1 MVRVRGRSRIAH
13 RILTSSRESNAH
25 CDAVSA
31 GALAVGRA
39 RRMRASNAG
48 VDAKTIIRFCSRRSL
63 HARGLAIGSLRSG
76 HSILPE
82 TAMQSCCSRRTAFA
96 GPLSPASLRKEP
108 RNVSRSRAARSAFA
122 AAGAFV
128 LGIVGWRW
136 FESLLN
142 SIPDSNDDFGIV

>member
-1 MVRVRGRSRIAH
+1 M
-13 RILTSSRESNAH
+13 
-25 CDAVSA
+25 
-31 GALAVGRA
+31 
-39 RRMRASNAG
+39 
-48 VDAKTIIRFCSRRSL
+48 

-122 AAGAFV
+122 AACAFA

>member
-1 MVRVRGRSRIAH
+1 MRIVTPFRPA
-13 RILTSSRESNAH
+13 RLPSAAPPSNA
-25 CDAVSA
+25 
-31 GALAVGRA
+31 R
-39 RRMRASNAG
+39 

-108 RNVSRSRAARSAFA
+108 RNGSRSRAVRSAFA
-122 AAGAFV
+122 AAGTFA

-142 SIPDSNDDFGIV
+142 SIPDSNDDFGIG

>member
-1 MVRVRGRSRIAH
+1 MRIVTPFRPA
-13 RILTSSRESNAH
+13 RLP
-25 CDAVSA
+25 SA
-31 GALAVGRA
+31 AP
-39 RRMRASNAG
+39 RRMRASTRKRSSVSVRADPCMRAG
-48 VDAKTIIRFCSRRSL
+48 SRS
-63 HARGLAIGSLRSG
+63 ARYDRG

-108 RNVSRSRAARSAFA
+108 RNGSRSRAVRSAFA
-122 AAGAFV
+122 AAGAFA

-142 SIPDSNDDFGIV
+142 SIPDSNDDFGIG

>member
-1 MVRVRGRSRIAH
+1 MAH
-13 RILTSSRESNAH
+13 RFLASSRESNAH

-39 RRMRASNAG
+39 ASNAG
-48 VDAKTIIRFCSRRSL
+48 GDAKTIIRFCSRRSL

-82 TAMQSCCSRRTAFA
+82 TAMQSCCSRRTVFA

-108 RNVSRSRAARSAFA
+108 RNGSRSRAVRSAFA
-122 AAGAFV
+122 AAGAFA

-142 SIPDSNDDFGIV
+142 SIPDSNDDFGIG

>member
-1 MVRVRGRSRIAH
+1 
-13 RILTSSRESNAH
+13 
-25 CDAVSA
+25 
-31 GALAVGRA
+31 
-39 RRMRASNAG
+39 MRASNAG

-128 LGIVGWRW
+128 LGIVGW
-136 FESLLN
+136 
-142 SIPDSNDDFGIV
+142 

>member
-1 MVRVRGRSRIAH
+1 M
-13 RILTSSRESNAH
+13 
-25 CDAVSA
+25 
-31 GALAVGRA
+31 
-39 RRMRASNAG
+39 
-48 VDAKTIIRFCSRRSL
+48 
-63 HARGLAIGSLRSG
+63 HARGLAIGSLRLG

-108 RNVSRSRAARSAFA
+108 RNDSRSRAARSAFA